1 MKNKDDKKWLESLM
15 SRYVHHEPKKFDFQQ
30 WIQKHPEEAKLLHNG
45 FKDSNQE
52 TKTSITYIW
61 RFIMEN
67 KVTRYSAA
75 AVVAMALT
83 LVLFSPFGTPK
94 NGGIVWAKVV
104 ENMDKVQMFA
114 HKEHRFYYELG
125 KDEPF
130 LKTNVI
136 KYICPKYGIIDEQ
149 YTTEG
154 KLMHRIYILG
164 EPRKVVALLPES
176 KKYFK
181 MPLSDGLAQ
190 LIDRLTPRGLVEYFM
205 AIEHKELGRSRIDGH
220 EVEGFETTD
229 TTAWPFHDTFGF
241 LFPVKQITW
250 RFWIDVESSLLVRA
264 EYEIITDRGPFT
276 RLKKLKIVCKVYD
289 LEYHQEVREEL
300 FEPNIP
306 DDYTEFKLTDL
317 IPAEAKAGLI
327 GLGIVPVSF
336 IFWKRRRRKTTH
348 H

>member
-1 MKNKDDKKWLESLM
+1 MKHYNNNTWLDSLLT
-15 SRYVHHEPKKFDFQQ
+15 RHIHREPKQFDFEK
-30 WIQKHPEEAKLLHNG
+30 WAEKHSVEARLLRSG
-45 FKDSNQE
+45 SEDSDQNVKIKPNE
-52 TKTSITYIW
+52 IW
-61 RFIMEN
+61 RIIMES

-75 AVVAMALT
+75 AVVTLALT

-94 NGGIVWAKVV
+94 NDGIVWAKVV

-114 HKEHRFYYELG
+114 HKEHRFYYEQG
-125 KDEPF
+125 EDEPF

-136 KYICPKYGIIDEQ
+136 KHICPKYGIIEEQ
-149 YTTEG
+149 YTTDGEI
-154 KLMHRIYILG
+154 MHRIYILA
-164 EPRKVVALLPES
+164 EPRELTSVLPNE

-181 MPLSDGLAQ
+181 MPLSDGLIQ

-205 AIEHKELGRSRIDGH
+205 SIEHKELGRSLIDEH
-220 EVEGFETTD
+220 EAEGFETTD

-276 RLKKLKIVCKVYD
+276 GLKKLKIVCKAYAF
-289 LEYHQEVREEL
+289 EYLHETNEEL

-306 DDYTEFKLTDL
+306 DDYTELKLTDL
-317 IPAEAKAGLI
+317 IPAEAKAGLV
-327 GLGIVPVSF
+327 GLGIIPITF
-336 IFWKRRRRKTTH
+336 ILWRKH
-348 H
+348 RKKDK